1 MESYRSTVIERSVLT
16 FCVERLE
23 AREELLC
30 KSCVRLLDR
39 VTDWRWTYHRPG
51 PNERVDLLV
60 AAEGVVPSVQQD
72 PKLPVQAML
81 RIGITGWTG
90 HSMLAWPIRP
100 RELEKKLNRLGG
112 HASTKQ
118 MAQEDY

>member
-39 VTDWRWTYHRPG
+39 VTD
-51 PNERVDLLV
+51 
-60 AAEGVVPSVQQD
+60 
-72 PKLPVQAML
+72 
-81 RIGITGWTG
+81 
-90 HSMLAWPIRP
+90 
-100 RELEKKLNRLGG
+100 
-112 HASTKQ
+112 
-118 MAQEDY
+118 